1 VLVQMPEPEA
11 RSRYWNGLK
20 LPGEALSLRQVL
32 CCTDEEERF
41 RTIKGEEEYAGH
53 KHRIGNWRTLWQK
66 SAASGPT
73 SCWLQVTGQAF
84 KKWFC
89 GIASH

>member
-1 VLVQMPEPEA
+1 MPEPEA

-41 RTIKGEEEYAGH
+41 RTIKA
-53 KHRIGNWRTLWQK
+53 RRNMLAI
-66 SAASGPT
+66 
-73 SCWLQVTGQAF
+73 
-84 KKWFC
+84 
-89 GIASH
+89 GIA